1 MRASVFDEPEVEFA
15 NSCTHQD
22 PRFGVADYGPVD
34 LGTPGAPREI
44 RVGIVGPADGVEG
57 ARRWLERC
65 RTPIAAKESSKSP
78 RLFRDFP
85 GFDSDATFRS
95 RLVFDD
101 TLTRTISKRS
111 LSKAMTRPGALG
123 TVATVDLYAA
133 EAADI
138 ASTNRCD
145 VVLCARPDELDD
157 REMTAVAEEEALE
170 APSVEVDAR
179 AVDFRDLLKAKL
191 LGPAPPLQLIRSST
205 WDPSRAKLQKSG
217 RGRGAPRQMQDEA
230 TRAWNIHTALYYKAG
245 GTPWRLIRAS
255 TDLSTLFVGVSF
267 FHTPERDLVHT
278 SVAQVF
284 NERGDGVVVRGGP
297 AARRKDD
304 RQPHL
309 GESDAEGLLGDALAV
324 YRREHHT
331 FPARVVLH
339 KTSDFDDAEIRGFE
353 AAAESNSIDH
363 LDLVWIQ
370 SSDRLRL
377 FRNGDHAVLR
387 GTMIQVEE
395 NRAALFTRGTIDF
408 YRLYPGM
415 YVPVPIGVRLA
426 RAERDVE
433 QLAAEILVLS
443 KMNWNQSQLDGRLP
457 ITLRAAARVA
467 NVLKHVAP
475 DAPVAPRYANYM

>member
-1 MRASVFDEPEVEFA
+1 MRALVFDEPEIEFA
-15 NSCTHQD
+15 NGCTHQD

-34 LGTPGAPREI
+34 LGTIGAPREI
-44 RVGIVGPADGVEG
+44 HVGIVGPADGIDG

-65 RTPIAAKESSKSP
+65 RTAIAAKEANKSQ

-85 GFDSDATFRS
+85 GFDTDTTFRS

-101 TLTRTISKRS
+101 SLIRTIPKRNF
-111 LSKAMTRPGALG
+111 SKAMSRPGALG

-133 EAADI
+133 EAADLG
-138 ASTNRCD
+138 ATNRCH
-145 VVLCARPDELDD
+145 VVLCARPDDLDD
-157 REMTAVAEEEALE
+157 QEMTAGAEEEALD
-170 APSVEVDAR
+170 APSVQVDAR

-191 LGPAPPLQLIRSST
+191 LGTTPPLQLIRSST
-205 WDPSRAKLQKSG
+205 WDPSRAKLQKGG
-217 RGRGAPRQMQDEA
+217 RRRGAPRQMQDEA

-245 GTPWRLIRAS
+245 GTPWRMIRAS
-255 TDLSTLFVGVSF
+255 TDMSTLFVGVSF

-309 GESDAEGLLGDALAV
+309 SESDAQGLLGDALIV

-353 AAAESNSIDH
+353 AAADSHSIDH

-370 SSDRLRL
+370 SSERLRL

-387 GTMIQVEE
+387 GTLIQVEQD
-395 NRAALFTRGTIDF
+395 RAALFTRGTIDF

-415 YVPVPIGVRLA
+415 YVPIPIGIRVA
-426 RAERDVE
+426 RAEQDVE
-433 QLAAEILVLS
+433 HLAAEILALS

-457 ITLRAAARVA
+457 ITPPRCSTCGQCAQARGS
-467 NVLKHVAP
+467 
-475 DAPVAPRYANYM
+475 